1 MRKKLRV
8 LLTTEGT
15 YPFHQGGVST
25 WCDILVRDL
34 KSIEYTVYSIL
45 MDPFVTQKFPLPEGT
60 ELIKVPL
67 WGTEEPS
74 EHLSEAFSKS
84 FLAKQRTNRKAI
96 ETHFIPLFE
105 QLIREIINGGQNPAL
120 LADVM
125 LKLHLY
131 FESYEYKASFKSE
144 LAWETYKQIVLTEVN
159 RPGSDWPRPS
169 VYGLIQSLGWIYRF
183 MNILNTPFPETD
195 VTHAS
200 AAAFCGI
207 PCVLAKLKHGTPFL
221 LTEHGIYLREQY
233 LGLGKNRYAPFLN
246 RFLIRLVH
254 AVTALNYH
262 FADQVSPVCA
272 YNKRWE
278 TRFHVDPAKIKVIYN
293 GVDKEVFARKPPRK
307 SGPPTVVTVARIDP
321 LKDIKTLIKAA
332 AIVKTHIPD
341 VRFLVYGSV
350 SVQSYYVECLKLRDE
365 LELQET
371 VHFVGHVDQIA
382 SAYESGDIVALTSIS
397 EAFPYSVVEAMMC
410 GRAVISTDVG
420 GISEALGDT
429 GKLVMPTDYEGLA
442 EGIVHLLRH
451 PEEAGMMAEEARER
465 ALNYFT
471 LERVLEA
478 HSISYHRLAAGMPEE
493 TVVPLR
499 PVSRAAR
506 REQQTVL
513 AAKAY
518 GLMAAGRYMD
528 AIRHY
533 KLAVMAD
540 TESAAVPLLLL
551 DIAEAYNR
559 LGRFDEAFLTMEKH
573 ELLAEWH
580 KIAST
585 A

>member
-1 MRKKLRV
+1 MRNRLRV

-25 WCDILVRDL
+25 WCDILVRDM
-34 KSIEYTVYSIL
+34 KSVDYTVYSIL
-45 MDPFVTQKFPLPEGT
+45 MDPFVTQKFQLPEGT
-60 ELIKVPL
+60 DLIKVPL

-74 EHLSEAFSKS
+74 EHLTEAFSKS

-96 ETHFIPLFE
+96 ETRFIPLFE
-105 QLIREIINGGQNPAL
+105 QLVREIINGGQDPETL
-120 LADVM
+120 GDVM

-144 LAWETYKQIVLTEVN
+144 LAWETYKRIVLTEVN
-159 RPGSDWPRPS
+159 GPGSDWPRPS
-169 VYGLIQSLGWIYRF
+169 VNGLIQSMGWIYRF
-183 MNILNTPFPETD
+183 MNILNTPFPRTD

-254 AVTALNYH
+254 AVTSLNYH
-262 FADQVSPVCA
+262 YANQVSPVCA

-278 TRFHVDPAKIKVIYN
+278 TRFKVDPAKIKVIYN
-293 GVDKEVFARKPPRK
+293 GVDKDVFAKSAPRK
-307 SGPPTVVTVARIDP
+307 SEPPTVVTVARIDP
-321 LKDIKTLIKAA
+321 LKDIKMLIKAA
-332 AIVKTHIPD
+332 AIVKSHIPD

-350 SVQSYYVECLKLRDE
+350 SVQAYYLECLKLRDE
-365 LELQET
+365 LELQDT
-371 VHFVGHVDQIA
+371 VQFVGHVDQIA
-382 SAYESGDIVALTSIS
+382 AAYERGDLVALTSIS

-410 GRAVISTDVG
+410 GKAVIATDVG

-442 EGIVHLLRH
+442 DGIVHMLRH
-451 PEEAGMMAEEARER
+451 PEETRMLAEEARER
-465 ALNYFT
+465 ALSYFT

-478 HSISYHRLAAGMPEE
+478 HAISYHRLSTGTVAD
-493 TVVPLR
+493 TVVLPR
-499 PVSRAAR
+499 PVSAGAR
-506 REQQTVL
+506 REKQTAL
-513 AAKAY
+513 ARQAY
-518 GLMAAGRYMD
+518 GLLYGGRYLD
-528 AIRHY
+528 AVRHF

-540 TESAAVPLLLL
+540 TESTVVPLLLL
-551 DIAEAYNR
+551 EIAEAYNR
-559 LGRFDEAFLTMEKH
+559 LGRYDEAFLTMEKH